1 MLLGCTFAELRR
13 YRFWLGSSQPY
24 RLTTLPPSASHSFT
38 ICSEIPRRHVML
50 VADDQHGAA
59 SVTMGGLASGIVD
72 IASVDVPNACVH
84 GDPSRHAQRLYWC
97 RQGVHQLPVRMER
110 SKV

>member
-1 MLLGCTFAELRR
+1 MAARVTLSTPAVRR
-13 YRFWLGSSQPY
+13 Q
-24 RLTTLPPSASHSFT
+24 
-38 ICSEIPRRHVML
+38 IPRPYVIL
-50 VADDQHGAA
+50 VAANEHGTAR
-59 SVTMGGLASGIVD
+59 VTMGGLAGGIVD